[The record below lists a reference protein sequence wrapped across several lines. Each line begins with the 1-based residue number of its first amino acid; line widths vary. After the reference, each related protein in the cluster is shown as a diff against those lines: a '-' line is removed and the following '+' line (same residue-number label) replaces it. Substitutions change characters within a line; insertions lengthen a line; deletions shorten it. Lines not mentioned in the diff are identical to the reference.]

1 MKKFL
6 SCLVL
11 ASLVFISKAQNLS
24 LNYGGNDLANGD
36 TVTVYAEG
44 ETELVAEGV
53 YGWAIQFQPT
63 INNNST
69 RPVTAKITVDKLN
82 ETSSYV
88 GSICAGQC
96 LEGNESTPFSIAAE
110 GSYTN
115 AYIDFVVPE
124 QAADGLFK
132 VNVFEVDDPTN
143 LTSIYVIVKRPLASI
158 ATINQPTLLLY
169 PNPATTSVAVSFAN
183 ANGATLSICDMK
195 GTQVRTAQ
203 LSGNEG
209 STIVS
214 LEGLATGV
222 YFCIITTAEGNVKTQ
237 KLVVK

>member
-11 ASLVFISKAQNLS
+11 ASLVFVSKAQTLS

-53 YGWAIQFQPT
+53 YGWGVQFKPT
-63 INNNST
+63 INNSGS

-82 ETSSYV
+82 ETSTYV

-96 LEGNESTPFSIAAE
+96 LEGNESTPFSISAE

-115 AYIDFVVPE
+115 AYIDFIVPE

-132 VNVFEVDDPTN
+132 VNVFEVTEPTN
-143 LTSIYVIVKRPLASI
+143 MTEIFVIVKRPTASI
-158 ATINQPTLLLY
+158 ATLNQPSLRLY

-214 LEGLATGV
+214 LDGLTTGV
-222 YFCIITTAEGNVKTQ
+222 YFCVITTAEGNVKTQ
-237 KLVVK
+237 KLVVR